1 MRCDDLHS
9 PMKPGVINCAST
21 RPASAGGDG
30 AKSGGELPAHA
41 VHHFAQSTQQTPAC
55 EQAPPSLE
63 EPPSLEAP
71 PSRECITG
79 SFSHGGNN
87 GGESVLLVSAHSSR
101 RTSCA

>member
-41 VHHFAQSTQQTPAC
+41 VHHFAQSTQQTPC